1 MPRRD
6 GRNVIVEPSTLVLF
20 GVAVLALFVTP
31 GPNMAFVLSHS
42 LAHGPR
48 AGFAAALG
56 ISAGDL
62 VLTLLTAT
70 GVTAAIAAWPPS
82 FDLLRIGG
90 ALYLVWMA
98 WRAIRAPEQAVVAK
112 QAAVSMMRL
121 ARMSM
126 LNSLLNPKALLFFIV
141 FLPQFVDPS
150 RGHVTAQLAIFGVTL
165 SAVAL
170 IYNTLLGL
178 FSGRIGALLQRSPRV
193 AKVQAWFLA
202 CVLAGLALRL
212 LWLDRPLR

>member
-1 MPRRD
+1 M
-6 GRNVIVEPSTLVLF
+6 IVEPSTLALF
-20 GVAVLALFVTP
+20 LVAVLALFVTP
-31 GPNMAFVLSHS
+31 GPNMAFVLSYS

-48 AGFAAALG
+48 AGVAAAIG

-82 FDLLRIGG
+82 FDALRIGG

-98 WRAIRAPEQAVVAK
+98 WRAIRAPGELAIAQ
-112 QAAVSMMRL
+112 QAAIPMTKLV
-121 ARMSM
+121 RMAM

-141 FLPQFVDPS
+141 FLPQFVN
-150 RGHVTAQLAIFGVTL
+150 RAHGHVTAQLVVLGVTL

-170 IYNTLLGL
+170 VYNSVLGL
-178 FSGRIGALLQRSPRV
+178 FSGRIGAALARHPRA
-193 AKVQAWFLA
+193 AKVQAWLLGT
-202 CVLAGLALRL
+202 VLAGLALRL
-212 LWLDRPLR
+212 LLLDRPVR

>member
-1 MPRRD
+1 M
-6 GRNVIVEPSTLVLF
+6 IVDPSTLALF
-20 GVAVLALFVTP
+20 LVAVLALFVTP
-31 GPNMAFVLSHS
+31 GPNMAFVLSYS

-62 VLTLLTAT
+62 VLTVLTAT

-90 ALYLVWMA
+90 ALYLAWIA
-98 WRAIRAPEQAVVAK
+98 WRALRAPGAAVVT
-112 QAAVSMMRL
+112 QRESISMPRLVRL
-121 ARMSM
+121 AM

-141 FLPQFVDPS
+141 FLPQFVNTAH
-150 RGHVTAQLAIFGVTL
+150 GHVAAQLAILGVTL

-170 IYNTLLGL
+170 VYNTLLGL
-178 FSGRIGALLQRSPRV
+178 FSGRIGAALQRNPRV
-193 AKVQAWFLA
+193 AKVQGWFLGT
-202 CVLAGLALRL
+202 VLAGLALRL
-212 LWLDRPLR
+212 LLLDRPLR

>member
-1 MPRRD
+1 M
-6 GRNVIVEPSTLVLF
+6 IVEPATLALF
-20 GVAVLALFVTP
+20 LVAVLALFVTP

-98 WRAIRAPEQAVVAK
+98 WRAIRAPGETVIARQA
-112 QAAVSMMRL
+112 SIPMRQL
-121 ARMSM
+121 VRMAL

-141 FLPQFVDPS
+141 FLPQFVNPAH
-150 RGHVTAQLAIFGVTL
+150 GHVTAQLVILGVTL

-170 IYNTLLGL
+170 VYNALLGV
-178 FSGRIGALLQRSPRV
+178 FSGRIGAALQRNPRV
-193 AKVQAWFLA
+193 AKVQAWLLGA
-202 CVLAGLALRL
+202 VLAGLALRL
-212 LWLDRPLR
+212 LLLDRPVR

>member
-1 MPRRD
+1 M
-6 GRNVIVEPSTLVLF
+6 IVEPSTLALF
-20 GVAVLALFVTP
+20 LVAVLALFVTP

-70 GVTAAIAAWPPS
+70 GVTAVIAAWPPS
-82 FDLLRIGG
+82 FDALRVVG

-98 WRAIRAPEQAVVAK
+98 WRAIRAPGEAVIAK
-112 QAAVSMMRL
+112 QTAIPMRKL
-121 ARMSM
+121 VRMAM

-141 FLPQFVDPS
+141 FLPQFVNTAH
-150 RGHVTAQLAIFGVTL
+150 GYVTAQLAILGITL

-170 IYNTLLGL
+170 VYNTLLGV
-178 FSGRIGALLQRSPRV
+178 FSGRIGAALQRNPRV
-193 AKVQAWFLA
+193 AKIQGWLLG

-212 LWLDRPLR
+212 LLLDRPAR